1 MISVPITGQA
11 YEALKAR
18 IPRINQARTP
28 QGGNGKMRIWVDRK
42 FVDRLLALRSSGES
56 YSDVILR
63 LAKG

>member
-28 QGGNGKMRIWVDRK
+28 QGGNGKMRIWSIAS
-42 FVDRLLALRSSGES
+42 LLTGF
-56 YSDVILR
+56 
-63 LAKG
+63 